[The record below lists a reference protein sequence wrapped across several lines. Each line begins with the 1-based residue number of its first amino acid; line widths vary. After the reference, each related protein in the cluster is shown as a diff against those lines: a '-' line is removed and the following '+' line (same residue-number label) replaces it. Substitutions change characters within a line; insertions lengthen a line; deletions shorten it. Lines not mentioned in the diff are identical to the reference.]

1 MTVLLALDSSTE
13 SMALAL
19 TAPAG
24 QWLHEAEGGPKASE
38 ALLPALQA
46 LLDQAG
52 LALAQ
57 VDAIGFGRG
66 PGAFTGLRTACAV
79 AQGLAFG
86 AGKPVLALDSLM
98 LVAEDARQQS
108 GGALSECWVVM
119 DARMGEIYAG
129 AYRHDGQHWQVESAP
144 ALYSPASLQALWART
159 PPRALCGS
167 ALAVFEGLSPD
178 PDLPAWP
185 QTRSRAAALAALV
198 GSAWA
203 QGLGEPAEQAMPL
216 YVRDKVAQTTEERLA
231 ARASA

>member
-144 ALYSPASLQALWART
+144 ALYSPASLQALWACT

-178 PDLPAWP
+178 PDQPAWP